1 MQHKNLI
8 ILLSMAVLLSAFGMA
23 NADTTVYD
31 RHYNRQ
37 GYEKESRGVVTRYD
51 RNWNRTGYEKD
62 GRIYDKNWNLQGYKK
77 KNDTTVIYDKQ
88 WNRTGYEKDNKI
100 YD

>member
-1 MQHKNLI
+1 MKHKNLI
-8 ILLSMAVLLSAFGMA
+8 ILLSVAVLLSAFGMA
-23 NADTTVYD
+23 SADTTIYD

-62 GRIYDKNWNLQGYKK
+62 GRIYDKNW
-77 KNDTTVIYDKQ
+77 
-88 WNRTGYEKDNKI
+88 
-100 YD
+100 

>member
-1 MQHKNLI
+1 MKHKNLI
-8 ILLSMAVLLSAFGMA
+8 ILLSITVPLSVFGIT

-37 GYEKESRGVVTRYD
+37 GYEKESRGVVTMYD

-62 GRIYDKNWNLQGYKK
+62 GRIY
-77 KNDTTVIYDKQ
+77 
-88 WNRTGYEKDNKI
+88 E
-100 YD
+100 

>member
-1 MQHKNLI
+1 MVP
-8 ILLSMAVLLSAFGMA
+8 LSVFGIT

-37 GYEKESRGVVTRYD
+37 GYEKESRGVVTMYD

-62 GRIYDKNWNLQGYKK
+62 GRIYDKN
-77 KNDTTVIYDKQ
+77 
-88 WNRTGYEKDNKI
+88 
-100 YD
+100 